1 MCTHAHV
8 RTHAVSRGLLFHSK
22 SRSMCCAPQL
32 ENELTYDKFVEW
44 TRPDLM
50 GQTELEVRLP
60 RFKMEE
66 SYDLNDVL
74 KIMGMVDAF
83 DVSKSDFSGTSYV
96 TLQHNHICGIK

>member
-1 MCTHAHV
+1 
-8 RTHAVSRGLLFHSK
+8 
-22 SRSMCCAPQL
+22 MCCAPQL

-96 TLQHNHICGIK
+96 TLQHNHICDIK